1 MWQHHICVN
10 RCCRLREDRF
20 LTQSKVMEKCRAK
33 TEIIKVISDQRT
45 KPSRMTRKGADGG
58 CGLMKMRQVLPLWH
72 TGIHHGLSCL
82 SGSFLLLPASPV
94 TSRRRSEG
102 IPVAGQKWL
111 QHNWSALCTWPG
123 ENQHECTCACARAY
137 TAMQNTITG
146 KGKCSLQW
154 TSVPPATPGIPPSPC
169 YHRGALQ
176 KVELVW
182 LTSSPPVFPD
192 QPFPPLLKGMSRFLL
207 NTHPTPS
214 SGHPAESGDHT
225 PTHVQASSPPL
236 AAVLVFGLF
245 ATNPLHKTGDI
256 AVAEQWLKSCT
267 SVWWES
273 APTNPK
279 NLTECTST
287 VRVMM

>member
-1 MWQHHICVN
+1 MWQHHISVN

-82 SGSFLLLPASPV
+82 SGSFLLLSASPV

-192 QPFPPLLKGMSRFLL
+192 QPFPPLLKGMNEPLPSEHPPHPLL
-207 NTHPTPS
+207 R
-214 SGHPAESGDHT
+214 
-225 PTHVQASSPPL
+225 ASSRVWRSYANTCASKL
-236 AAVLVFGLF
+236 S
-245 ATNPLHKTGDI
+245 TS
-256 AVAEQWLKSCT
+256 SCC
-267 SVWWES
+267 SSLWS
-273 APTNPK
+273 FRNKPTAQNRSYCRCWAMIK
-279 NLTECTST
+279 
-287 VRVMM
+287 VMYLCMMRICSNQP